1 VELSLSTRIEGGVAI
16 ITAAGDVDVYS
27 AHLLREQISRLV
39 DAGHIHLVL
48 DLDGLEF
55 LDSTGLGVLV
65 GGLKRVRTRRG
76 SIRIVCTREQVL
88 KPFHITGLIKAFP
101 VHPDLAEAVRT
112 ANDGRAA
119 DGQDPVPETPRGG
132 ATGEGS
138 AT

>member
-1 VELSLSTRIEGGVAI
+1 MELSLSTRIEGGVAI

-27 AHLLREQISRLV
+27 APLLRDQISRLV
-39 DAGHIHLVL
+39 DSGHIHLVV

-65 GGLKRVRTRRG
+65 GGLKRVRTQRG
-76 SIRIVCTREQVL
+76 SLRIVCTKEQVL

-101 VHPDLAEAVRT
+101 VHPDLDEAMRS
-112 ANDGRAA
+112 AA
-119 DGQDPVPETPRGG
+119 AGPVPETPRGG
-132 ATGEGS
+132 AAGEGT